1 MPTLI
6 ELNSEDK
13 ERLCFVARALSVPAR
28 IDIISLLYQKPLS
41 ILEVANSLGLP
52 ASTVGLHI
60 HCLEEAGIIVTE
72 RVTVDG
78 ARVKICHVEKYLINI
93 ILRSSAKNVN
103 QVTSLH
109 IPLGSYSNCEAVSRC
124 GLISGTGFIG
134 TEDDMRSF
142 FLLERIHAQLIWMAS
157 GFLEYRLP
165 NILPKYKKCKKLSI
179 SMELCSEAPG
189 YDEKWESRIGLS
201 LNGLDCGCYHA
212 LGDYGSRRGIY
223 TPEFWQNGL
232 TQYGKLAT
240 WTIDQYGV
248 FVNMSKVADVP
259 IEAFRFEDSSHILM
273 RVEAR
278 DQGEGAGGLNL
289 FGEGAGDYNQP
300 IVLSVEH

>member
-1 MPTLI
+1 LSTLI

-13 ERLCFVARALSVPAR
+13 VRLCLVARALSVPAR

-41 ILEVANSLGLP
+41 ILDVASNLGLP

-60 HCLEEAGIIVTE
+60 HCLEEAGIIITE
-72 RVTVDG
+72 RVIVDG
-78 ARVKICHVEKYLINI
+78 TRVKICHVEKYLVNI

-109 IPLGSYSNCEAVSRC
+109 VPIGSYSNCDAVSRC
-124 GLISGTGFIG
+124 GLISNTGFIG
-134 TEDDMRSF
+134 TEDDLRSF
-142 FLLERIHAQLIWMAS
+142 FLLERINAQLIWMAS

-165 NILPKYKKCKKLSI
+165 NILPKYQRCKKLSI

-189 YDEKWESRIGLS
+189 YDETWESRINLS
-201 LNGLDCGCYHA
+201 VNGIDCGFYHA

-223 TPEFWQNGL
+223 TPDFWQNGL

-240 WTIDQYGV
+240 WTIDQDGI
-248 FVNMSKVADVP
+248 FINLTKVADMP
-259 IEAFRFEDSSHILM
+259 IESFRIEESSHILM
-273 RVEAR
+273 RIEAR
-278 DQGEGAGGLNL
+278 DQGEGAGGINL
-289 FGEGAGDYNQP
+289 FGERAGDYNQP
-300 IVLSVEH
+300 IILSVEH